1 MQPRALSQAGMNR
14 AWFTRVPDPHSL
26 GVLDG
31 PVQGAEKR
39 AALLHH
45 AVEVGL
51 VEEVTLGVAE
61 VLGAKPGRGASRLE
75 ETPGLWAGQ
84 GGWWGWPLAPGPRD
98 WWAWPSPLPCSPR
111 APHLRRYTF
120 QGSDSFS

>member
-75 ETPGLWAGQ
+75 ETPGL
-84 GGWWGWPLAPGPRD
+84 APGP
-98 WWAWPSPLPCSPR
+98 WPPGLVGLALPSPLLTQSPSP
-111 APHLRRYTF
+111 AKVHLP
-120 QGSDSFS
+120 GL

>member
-1 MQPRALSQAGMNR
+1 MGLGLNGP
-14 AWFTRVPDPHSL
+14 PDPHSL

-51 VEEVTLGVAE
+51 VEEVALRVAE
-61 VLGAKPGRGASRLE
+61 VLGAKPGRGAGCSE
-75 ETPGLWAGQ
+75 ETLALWRGWGNSLV
-84 GGWWGWPLAPGPRD
+84 GGTRAPRD
-98 WWAWPSPLPCSPR
+98 EWAWPFPPPLLTR
-111 APHLRRYTF
+111 QAPHLRR
-120 QGSDSFS
+120 

>member
-1 MQPRALSQAGMNR
+1 MDPG
-14 AWFTRVPDPHSL
+14 DPHSL

-51 VEEVTLGVAE
+51 VKEVTLGITE
-61 VLGAKPGRGASRLE
+61 VLGAKPGRGTGGQRRPWGTGHHDGGCGPHCSFALPGSPSPSKVHL
-75 ETPGLWAGQ
+75 PGLGQ
-84 GGWWGWPLAPGPRD
+84 LLLNQRLHSLAQEG
-98 WWAWPSPLPCSPR
+98 
-111 APHLRRYTF
+111 
-120 QGSDSFS
+120 